1 MSRIDCFSFI
11 EFVRVK
17 RLKLSNIGQLRAA
30 DLEFGDLTVFVGP
43 QATGKSIA
51 LQFLKLVE
59 DSGPIRTRLGEYG
72 VDWDK
77 QIGPFFDVFFGE
89 GMSRLW
95 RLDESSI
102 EVDGE
107 GIDLEALLKKTGR
120 RKERSVFYI
129 PAQRVLT
136 LREGWPRPFSDYG
149 VSDPF
154 TVRDFSHELGLLMG
168 GFKGEEMLF
177 PKSNRLKGVIR
188 DVVDEAVFH
197 GFGLRV
203 DRSRP
208 QKRLVLGPESN
219 GETLPFMVWSA
230 GQREFVPLLLGL
242 YWLLP
247 SARTTKRVEI
257 EWVVIEELEMG
268 LHPRAISATMLL
280 VLELLRRGYRVCLS
294 THSSQVLDIIWALR
308 IFRENGGQVD
318 DMLKLFELPSNGQ
331 TKPLAEAALLK
342 TTKVHYFTTDGTV
355 HDISRLDPGAND
367 AREAGWGGLTQF
379 SGDVGE
385 VVSRVVR
392 RHESQIEHTQPN
404 LNLES

>member
-1 MSRIDCFSFI
+1 MN
-11 EFVRVK
+11 
-17 RLKLSNIGQLRAA
+17 RLKLANIGQLRVA

-77 QIGPFFDVFFGE
+77 QIEQFFDVFFGE

-95 RLDESSI
+95 RPDESSI
-102 EVDGE
+102 EVDG
-107 GIDLEALLKKTGR
+107 GAIDLAALLKKKGR
-120 RKERSVFYI
+120 RKERSMFFI
-129 PAQRVLT
+129 PAQRVLA

-149 VSDPF
+149 AADPF
-154 TVRDFSHELGLLMG
+154 TVRDFSDELRLLMESG
-168 GFKGEEMLF
+168 LKGEDMLF

-197 GFGLRV
+197 GFGLKV
-203 DRSRP
+203 DRTRP
-208 QKRLVLGPESN
+208 QKRLVLGPEAN
-219 GETLPFMVWSA
+219 GQTLPFMVWSA

-242 YWLLP
+242 YWLMP
-247 SARTTKRVEI
+247 GARTTKREEI

-280 VLELLRRGYRVCLS
+280 VLELLWRGYRVCLS

-308 IFRENGGQVD
+308 VFRESGGQVAD
-318 DMLKLFELPSNGQ
+318 VLDLFSLPSNGQ
-331 TKPLAEAALLK
+331 TKPLAEAALVK
-342 TTKVHYFTTDGTV
+342 TTKVHYFTTEGTV
-355 HDISRLDPGAND
+355 HDISRLDPGAED
-367 AREAGWGGLTQF
+367 RAEAGWGGLTQF
-379 SGDVGE
+379 SGDIGE

-392 RHESQIEHTQPN
+392 RYEAQQASAQAEAQAN
-404 LNLES
+404 LKLEN